1 MSCVRVGLAQMNATV
16 GAVEANV
23 AKIRDQMEAAR
34 EQGVDVIAF
43 PELAVCGYPP
53 EDLLL
58 KPGFIAANREA
69 VEALAPATTGITA
82 VVGFADRRFD
92 LFNAAA
98 VLHDGRWLATYHKQR
113 LPNYGVFD
121 ELRYFKPGVG
131 ELLVCARGAWIGIS
145 VCEDIWLPGGPVG
158 RLARAG
164 ADVIVNINASPYH
177 RGKQHDRHRMLATR
191 ASDYAVAIAYVN
203 LVGGQDELVF
213 DGGSLVF
220 GPEGELLASAP
231 TFREHLLVC
240 DIELEQVFRAR
251 LHDPR
256 RRHTLREEP
265 ASVTRVFAGDPSSH
279 EKTAHAVARGPGVA
293 EPAGNAEAHV
303 AAEAGAGADASQA
316 QVMSSGPL
324 HRPDA
329 DTDRAGEPSA
339 SGPVIDDLAEV
350 YAALVLGTRDYVEKN
365 GFSRVVLG
373 LSGGIDSALVA
384 VIAADALGRDRVTG
398 VKLPSRYSS
407 EGSLRDAEELG
418 AMLGIDLLEIGIEPV
433 FEASLEVLRPLLHDM
448 PPDVTEEN
456 LQSRARGMLLMA
468 LSNKF
473 GWMLLTTGNKSEVA
487 TGYATLY
494 GDMAGGFA
502 VLKDV
507 PKTLVY
513 ELSRWRNAQP
523 GGVVIP
529 VSTIEKPPS
538 AELRPDQTD
547 QDSLPPYPILDAIL
561 EKYVE
566 EDWSVGEIVAEGFDE
581 VTVRRVVTLVDR
593 SEYKRRQAAP
603 GVKITPR
610 AFGKDRR
617 LPITS
622 AFRGR

>member
-1 MSCVRVGLAQMNATV
+1 MSCVRVGLGQMNATV
-16 GAVEANV
+16 GAFESNV
-23 AKIRDQMEAAR
+23 AKIREQIEAAR
-34 EQGVDVIAF
+34 AQDADVVAF

-58 KPGFIAANREA
+58 KPAFIAANRDAIEQ
-69 VEALAPATTGITA
+69 LAPATRGLTA

-98 VLHDGRWLATYHKQR
+98 VLHDGEWLGTYHKQR

-121 ELRYFKPGVG
+121 ELRYFKPGDS
-131 ELLVCARGAWIGIS
+131 ELVVCVRGAWIGIS

-177 RGKQHDRHRMLATR
+177 RGKWRERHRMLATR

-213 DGGSLVF
+213 DGGSVVF
-220 GPEGELLASAP
+220 GAEGELLAAAP
-231 TFREHLLVC
+231 SFEEHLLLC
-240 DIELEQVFRAR
+240 DVELEQVFRAR

-256 RRHTLREEP
+256 RRHTLRAESP
-265 ASVTRVFAGDPSSH
+265 TVARLFAGDPQSH
-279 EKTAHAVARGPGVA
+279 PDTGADRPPLPTA
-293 EPAGNAEAHV
+293 EPAPH
-303 AAEAGAGADASQA
+303 
-316 QVMSSGPL
+316 
-324 HRPDA
+324 
-329 DTDRAGEPSA
+329 
-339 SGPVIDDLAEV
+339 DDLAEV
-350 YAALVLGTRDYVEKN
+350 YSALVLGTRDYVEKN
-365 GFSRVVLG
+365 GFSRVLLG
-373 LSGGIDSALVA
+373 LSGGIDSALAAA
-384 VIAADALGRDRVTG
+384 VAADALGGDRVTG
-398 VKLPSRYSS
+398 VRLPSRYSS
-407 EGSLRDAEELG
+407 EGSLRDAEELA
-418 AMLGIDLLEIGIEPV
+418 AMLGIELLDIGIEPV
-433 FEASLEVLRPLLHDM
+433 FQAALEVLEPHLRNTK
-448 PPDVTEEN
+448 PDITEEN
-456 LQSRARGMLLMA
+456 LQARARGMLLMA

-523 GGVVIP
+523 GGPAIP
-529 VSTIEKPPS
+529 TSSIEKPPS

-547 QDSLPPYPILDAIL
+547 QDSLPPYPVLDAIL
-561 EKYVE
+561 ERYVE
-566 EDWSVGEIVAEGFDE
+566 QDWSVAEIASEGYDE
-581 VTVRRVVTLVDR
+581 AVVRRVIKLVDR

-622 AFRGR
+622 GFQGR

>member
-1 MSCVRVGLAQMNATV
+1 MSRVRVGLGQINATV
-16 GAVEANV
+16 GAIDANV
-23 AKIRDQMEAAR
+23 DRIRGQLEAAQS
-34 EQGVDVIAF
+34 QGVDLIAF

-69 VEALAPATTGITA
+69 IEAMAPFTKGITA

-98 VLHDGRWLATYHKQR
+98 VLHDGEWLGTYHKQR

-121 ELRYFKPGVG
+121 ELRYFKPGDG
-131 ELLVCARGAWIGIS
+131 ELLVCIRGAWVGITI
-145 VCEDIWLPGGPVG
+145 CEDMWLPGGPVG

-164 ADVIVNINASPYH
+164 ADAIVNINASPYH
-177 RGKQHDRHRMLATR
+177 RGKWRDRHRMLATR

-213 DGGSLVF
+213 DGGSVIF
-220 GPEGELLASAP
+220 GAEGELLAEAP
-231 TFREHLLVC
+231 SFEEHLLIC
-240 DIELEQVFRAR
+240 DIELEKVFRAR

-256 RRHTLREEP
+256 RRHTLRAEP
-265 ASVTRVFAGDPSSH
+265 ATVARLFAGDPESQ
-279 EKTAHAVARGPGVA
+279 KLA
-293 EPAGNAEAHV
+293 AGNDNVAPTEPEDAPVPV
-303 AAEAGAGADASQA
+303 AAAAPVASAASVSPAAAGADAA
-316 QVMSSGPL
+316 PAAL
-324 HRPDA
+324 PH
-329 DTDRAGEPSA
+329 
-339 SGPVIDDLAEV
+339 DDLREV

-365 GFSRVVLG
+365 GFSHVLLG
-373 LSGGIDSALVA
+373 VSGGIDSALAAA
-384 VIAADALGRDRVTG
+384 VAADALGSDRVTG

-407 EGSLRDAEELG
+407 EGSLRDAEDLG
-418 AMLGIDLLEIGIEPV
+418 ALLGIELLEIGIEPV
-433 FEASLEVLRPLLHDM
+433 FQAALTVLEPQLRGTKPGI
-448 PPDVTEEN
+448 TEEN
-456 LQSRARGMLLMA
+456 LQARARGMLLMA

-487 TGYATLY
+487 TGYSTLY

-513 ELSRWRNAQP
+513 ELSRWRNEQP
-523 GGVVIP
+523 GGPVIP
-529 VSTIEKPPS
+529 ANSIEKPPS

-547 QDSLPPYPILDAIL
+547 QDSLPPYPVLDAIL
-561 EKYVE
+561 ERYVE
-566 EDWSVGEIVAEGFDE
+566 DDWSVAEITAAGFDE
-581 VTVRRVVTLVDR
+581 AVVRRVVTLVDR

-622 AFRGR
+622 GFQGR

>member
-1 MSCVRVGLAQMNATV
+1 MSCIRVGLGQINATV
-16 GAVEANV
+16 GAIEGNV
-23 AKIRDQMEAAR
+23 ARIREQIEAAR
-34 EQGVDVIAF
+34 ANDVDVVAF

-58 KPGFIAANREA
+58 KPSFIHANRDAIESLAA
-69 VEALAPATTGITA
+69 VTTGITA
-82 VVGFADRRFD
+82 VIGFADRRFD

-98 VLHDGRWLATYHKQR
+98 VLHDGRWLGTYHKQR

-121 ELRYFKPGVG
+121 ELRYFKPGDE
-131 ELLVCARGAWIGIS
+131 ELLVCIGGAWVGITI
-145 VCEDIWLPGGPVG
+145 CEDMWLPGGPAG

-177 RGKQHDRHRMLATR
+177 RGKWRERHRMLATR
-191 ASDYAVAIAYVN
+191 ASDYAMAIAYVN

-213 DGGSLVF
+213 DGGSVVF
-220 GPEGELLASAP
+220 GPQGELLAQAP
-231 TFREHLLVC
+231 AFEEHLLIS

-256 RRHTLREEP
+256 RRHTLRAEP
-265 ASVTRVFAGDPSSH
+265 ASVNRLFAGDP
-279 EKTAHAVARGPGVA
+279 GA
-293 EPAGNAEAHV
+293 E
-303 AAEAGAGADASQA
+303 
-316 QVMSSGPL
+316 
-324 HRPDA
+324 
-329 DTDRAGEPSA
+329 
-339 SGPVIDDLAEV
+339 GPVKRTPVQPPRSAPAAVPHDELAEV
-350 YAALVLGTRDYVEKN
+350 YDALVLGTRDYVEKN
-365 GFSRVVLG
+365 GFSRVLLG

-384 VIAADALGRDRVTG
+384 VVAADALGPDRVTG

-407 EGSLRDAEELG
+407 EGSLRDADELG
-418 AMLGIDLLEIGIEPV
+418 ALLGIDLLEIGIEPL
-433 FEASLEVLRPLLHDM
+433 FEAALGVLEPHLAGTQ
-448 PPDVTEEN
+448 PDATEEN

-513 ELSRWRNAQP
+513 ELSRWRNEQP
-523 GGVVIP
+523 GGPVIP
-529 VSTIEKPPS
+529 ENSIAKAPS

-547 QDSLPPYPILDAIL
+547 QDSLPPYPVLDAIL

-566 EDWSVGEIVAEGFDE
+566 QDWSVAEIAAAGFDE
-581 VTVRRVVTLVDR
+581 AIVRRVVRLVDI

-617 LPITS
+617 VPITS
-622 AFRGR
+622 GFR

>member
-1 MSCVRVGLAQMNATV
+1 MSCVRVGLGQMNATV
-16 GAVEANV
+16 GAFESNVE
-23 AKIRDQMEAAR
+23 KIREQIEAAR
-34 EQGVDVIAF
+34 AQAADVVAF

-58 KPGFIAANREA
+58 KPAFIAANRHAIEQ
-69 VEALAPATTGITA
+69 LAPATRGLTA

-98 VLHDGRWLATYHKQR
+98 VLHDGEWLGTYHKQR

-121 ELRYFKPGVG
+121 ELRYFKPGDS
-131 ELLVCARGAWIGIS
+131 ELVVCVRGAWIGIS

-177 RGKQHDRHRMLATR
+177 RGKWRERHRMLATR

-213 DGGSLVF
+213 DGGSVVF
-220 GPEGELLASAP
+220 GAEGELLAAAP
-231 TFREHLLVC
+231 SFEEHLLLC
-240 DIELEQVFRAR
+240 DVELEQVFRAR

-256 RRHTLREEP
+256 RRHTLRAESP
-265 ASVTRVFAGDPSSH
+265 TVARLFAGDPQSH
-279 EKTAHAVARGPGVA
+279 PDT
-293 EPAGNAEAHV
+293 
-303 AAEAGAGADASQA
+303 GADRP
-316 QVMSSGPL
+316 PL
-324 HRPDA
+324 PTVELAPH
-329 DTDRAGEPSA
+329 
-339 SGPVIDDLAEV
+339 DDLAEV
-350 YAALVLGTRDYVEKN
+350 YSALVLGTRDYVEKN
-365 GFSRVVLG
+365 GFSRVLLG
-373 LSGGIDSALVA
+373 LSGGIDSALAAA
-384 VIAADALGRDRVTG
+384 VAADALGGDRVTG
-398 VKLPSRYSS
+398 VRLPSRYSS
-407 EGSLRDAEELG
+407 EGSLRDAEALA
-418 AMLGIDLLEIGIEPV
+418 AMLGIELLDIGIEPV
-433 FEASLEVLRPLLHDM
+433 FQAALEVLEPHLRNTK
-448 PPDVTEEN
+448 PDITEEN
-456 LQSRARGMLLMA
+456 LQARARGMLLMA

-513 ELSRWRNAQP
+513 ELSRWRNARP
-523 GGVVIP
+523 GGPAIP
-529 VSTIEKPPS
+529 VSSIEKPPS

-547 QDSLPPYPILDAIL
+547 QDSLPPYPVLDAIL
-561 EKYVE
+561 ERYVE
-566 EDWSVGEIVAEGFDE
+566 QDWSVAEIASEGFDE
-581 VTVRRVVTLVDR
+581 AVVRRVIKLVDR

-622 AFRGR
+622 GFQGR